1 MDTSLTLFSRGSK
14 QIDSRSNAMD
24 LLRTS
29 ELDEPDPSSPVSH
42 FSSECDEP
50 GTGSDFSPPLKR
62 KFMEKPPSKIVISPA
77 SSSSVC
83 VPDSE
88 SHSECGELSPGRQST
103 SSYLSRL
110 QADSECHPLEEQ
122 SGGRSEVNPQSKNV
136 HSSITIDDMSKCL
149 ILAKV

>member
-24 LLRTS
+24 VLRTS

-42 FSSECDEP
+42 YSSECDEP
-50 GTGSDFSPPLKR
+50 DTGSDFSPPLKR
-62 KFMEKPPSKIVISPA
+62 KFMEKPPSKIISPA

-88 SHSECGELSPGRQST
+88 SDSECGELSPARRST
-103 SSYLSRL
+103 SRYLSRL

-136 HSSITIDDMSKCL
+136 HSSITIDDMSNCL

>member
-50 GTGSDFSPPLKR
+50 DTGSDFSPPLKR

-88 SHSECGELSPGRQST
+88 SDSECGELSPVDNQ
-103 SSYLSRL
+103 L
-110 QADSECHPLEEQ
+110 Q
-122 SGGRSEVNPQSKNV
+122 V
-136 HSSITIDDMSKCL
+136 
-149 ILAKV
+149 ILADCKLISNAIPWKSKVEAEAK

>member
-24 LLRTS
+24 VLRTS

-42 FSSECDEP
+42 YSSECDEP
-50 GTGSDFSPPLKR
+50 DTGSDFSPPLKR

-88 SHSECGELSPGRQST
+88 SDSECGELSPARRST
-103 SSYLSRL
+103 SRYLSRL

-136 HSSITIDDMSKCL
+136 HSSITIDDMSNCL

>member
-1 MDTSLTLFSRGSK
+1 MDV
-14 QIDSRSNAMD
+14 
-24 LLRTS
+24 LRTS

-42 FSSECDEP
+42 YSSECDEP
-50 GTGSDFSPPLKR
+50 DTGSDFSPPLKR
-62 KFMEKPPSKIVISPA
+62 KFMEKPPSKIISPA

-88 SHSECGELSPGRQST
+88 SDSECGELSPARQST
-103 SSYLSRL
+103 SRYLSRL

-136 HSSITIDDMSKCL
+136 HSSITIGDMSKCL